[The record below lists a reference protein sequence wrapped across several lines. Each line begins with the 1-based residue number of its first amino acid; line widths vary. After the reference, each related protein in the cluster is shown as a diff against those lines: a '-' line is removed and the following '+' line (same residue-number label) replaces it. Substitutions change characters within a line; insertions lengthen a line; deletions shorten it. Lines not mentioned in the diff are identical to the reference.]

1 MTALETTP
9 KRTEA
14 PFIDALGP
22 GGAFRAHLQE
32 EVTDA
37 DDEVVARLSIVPRP
51 YITRV
56 IRELRAARPLPYK
69 ERVPAMHAAA
79 ELFLEG
85 TIAGLEFEEYVELA
99 ARAAGVPL
107 ADVRNAALGVPD
119 ALRYAEQSVAAARPV
134 GSALDWRE
142 EQTRT
147 GSGVWVRRGEVMALH
162 ASGNSP
168 GVHYLWVQ
176 ALVLGYRAVVRP
188 SRREPFT
195 GQRLLLAL
203 GEAGF
208 GDDQLAYLPTDYAGA
223 DQILRQCDLAVMY
236 GGEALEEQY
245 AADPSVFVNGP
256 GRTKVLITAECDWRE
271 HLDSILESITMGA
284 GALCACTTSVLYEG
298 DPEPLANA
306 LAERLAAIP
315 VVPPGPESRLPSQ
328 PLAAAE
334 ATAQHLA
341 NVAAGTKPILGAD
354 QVVAPFGEKGVLRPA
369 LHLLSAPDLR
379 QLNTELAFPCVW
391 VSPWSRSDGIA
402 PLRRSLVLN
411 AITTDADLL
420 DQLIVEPTITNL
432 YNGVATTTWEPQIPH
447 DGYFADFLMR
457 NKGSFRQLAS

>member
-1 MTALETTP
+1 MTVVDATP

-14 PFIDALGP
+14 QFIDALGP
-22 GGAFRAHLQE
+22 GGAYRAHLQE

-37 DDEVVARLSIVPRP
+37 DGEVVARVSIVPRP

-56 IRELRAARPLPYK
+56 IKALRAARPLPYD
-69 ERVPAMHAAA
+69 ERVPAMHAAG

-85 TIAGLEFEEYVELA
+85 RIAGLDFDEYVELA

-107 ADVRNAALGVPD
+107 ADVRNAAVGVPE
-119 ALRYAEQSVAAARPV
+119 ALRYAATSVEAAKPV
-134 GSALDWRE
+134 GSAVDWRE
-142 EQTRT
+142 EHTRT

-208 GDDQLAYLPTDYAGA
+208 GDDQVAYLPTDYAGA
-223 DQILRQCDLAVMY
+223 DQILRQADLAVMY
-236 GGEALEEQY
+236 GGEALEERY
-245 AADPSVFVNGP
+245 AANPNVFVNGP

-298 DPEPLANA
+298 DPEPLAQA

-315 VVPPGPESRLPSQ
+315 VVAPGPECQLPSM
-328 PLAAAE
+328 PLSAAE
-334 ATAQHLA
+334 QMARHLGT
-341 NVAAGTKPILGAD
+341 VASGTKPILGAE
-354 QVVAPFGEKGVLRPA
+354 QVVAQFGDKGVLRPA
-369 LHLLSAPDLR
+369 LHLLSEPDLR

-391 VSPWSRSDGIA
+391 VSPWSRQDGIA

-420 DQLIVEPTITNL
+420 DRLVVEPTITNL

-457 NKGSFRQLAS
+457 NKGMFRRLAS